1 MDILKSEHNFL
12 GITQKELY
20 AYDSSKCVIQQLP
33 YEHTSS
39 YKKGS
44 DKGPEAVINNSRF
57 VI

>member
-33 YEHTSS
+33 YEHTLPLFPPTTRDL
-39 YKKGS
+39 KLFQMT
-44 DKGPEAVINNSRF
+44 P
-57 VI
+57 